1 MLALIQR
8 VTRASVVVQD
18 QTVGAI
24 DLGIW
29 GLLGI
34 AKDDDVARAEALVK
48 KVLNYRIFSDAQNKM
63 NLNVGQVGGGV
74 LVVSQFTLAADTR
87 KGLRPSFSSAADPAT
102 AEQDRKSTRLNS
114 SHVAISY
121 AVFCLI

>member
-8 VTRASVVVQD
+8 VTRASVVVED

-24 DLGIW
+24 DLGILV
-29 GLLGI
+29 LLGI
-34 AKDDDVARAEALVK
+34 EKDDDVARAEALVK

-102 AEQDRKSTRLNS
+102 AEHSYHHFVAEIGRA
-114 SHVAISY
+114 HV
-121 AVFCLI
+121 